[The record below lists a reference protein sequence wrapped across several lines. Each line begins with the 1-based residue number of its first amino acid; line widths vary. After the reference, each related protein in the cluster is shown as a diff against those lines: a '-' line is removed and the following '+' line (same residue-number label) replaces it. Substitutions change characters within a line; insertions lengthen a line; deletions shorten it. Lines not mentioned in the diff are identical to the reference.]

1 MWEQFQEMET
11 EKAGWVETTQAQ
23 SVGLLGLD
31 HKLSLCPV
39 VSHCPGVTWPQGRF
53 RFLRVTSIF
62 HKLEGRAKAAA
73 VRLGW
78 GRCEAWA
85 GCPGEMPSS
94 VLPETQ
100 PDLALTL
107 GSFWRRVCGTV
118 PGRAATSIGL
128 DVYKL
133 IRPQLR
139 KHITRDTK
147 ARSSFRSKWQSS
159 NVPFLFVSFWNTRVN
174 GSIFL
179 RDHICSSW
187 GPRFLFPQGTLTR
200 VCPLQQWHLQAE
212 RGETYIQARP
222 WNPSSTEL
230 LTALSLWGFC
240 FITKPSKKC
249 LSEHHYNL
257 LYQVL
262 PLRITERVLQTLSWL
277 SILTGRR

>member
-1 MWEQFQEMET
+1 MW
-11 EKAGWVETTQAQ
+11 APGW
-23 SVGLLGLD
+23 
-31 HKLSLCPV
+31 LS
-39 VSHCPGVTWPQGRF
+39 
-53 RFLRVTSIF
+53 
-62 HKLEGRAKAAA
+62 
-73 VRLGW
+73 W
-78 GRCEAWA
+78 GDASA
-85 GCPGEMPSS
+85 

-139 KHITRDTK
+139 KHITWDTK

-179 RDHICSSW
+179 RDHICSLW
-187 GPRFLFPQGTLTR
+187 GLRSLFPQGTLAR
-200 VCPLQQWHLQAE
+200 ACPLQQWHLQAE
-212 RGETYIQARP
+212 RRDIHTSPPRKCIFFRVPDSPVIVGF
-222 WNPSSTEL
+222 
-230 LTALSLWGFC
+230 ALSP
-240 FITKPSKKC
+240 KPSKKC

-262 PLRITERVLQTLSWL
+262 LIRITERVLQTLSQL
-277 SILTGRR
+277 SILTGSR